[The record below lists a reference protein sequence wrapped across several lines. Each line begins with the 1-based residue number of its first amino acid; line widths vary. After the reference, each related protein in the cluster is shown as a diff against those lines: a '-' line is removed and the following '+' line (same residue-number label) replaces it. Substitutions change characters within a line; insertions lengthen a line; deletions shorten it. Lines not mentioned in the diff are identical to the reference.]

1 MIGGDIENPKCNG
14 LATGA
19 ETEAIQSLSNSIS
32 QEVLPSIIIFILN
45 CLNYSV
51 LKKSVQAVQL
61 TIQL

>member
-14 LATGA
+14 LATGS
-19 ETEAIQSLSNSIS
+19 ETEAIKSLSNNIS
-32 QEVLPSIIIFILN
+32 QELLTSILIYILN

-51 LKKSVQAVQL
+51 LKKSVQAVLL